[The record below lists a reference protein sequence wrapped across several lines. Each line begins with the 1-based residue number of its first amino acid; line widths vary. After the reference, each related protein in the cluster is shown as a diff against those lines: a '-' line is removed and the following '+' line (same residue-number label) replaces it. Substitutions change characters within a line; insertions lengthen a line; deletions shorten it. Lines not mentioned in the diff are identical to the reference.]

1 MGGEEEGAPHPSP
14 APGDPRP
21 HDVCRQVSRRGGGL
35 AVLNLPGA
43 FAWHIRDVPETRLL
57 ASGSPRTILE
67 SNCLLIP
74 SGCN

>member
-43 FAWHIRDVPETRLL
+43 FAGTFEMCQRH
-57 ASGSPRTILE
+57 GSWPPARQGLFWKVIV
-67 SNCLLIP
+67 S
-74 SGCN
+74 